1 MTGKLLHLPAPVGA
15 MTENENDSR
24 YHWYMPALPFDEGLD
39 EVLQAWTR
47 HALAAGHSDRTITSR
62 AYTVRR
68 LASCGVDPLTATRDD
83 LTDWLASLVD
93 SRTGEPAK
101 RSTKATYRAQLRA
114 FYAWLIDTGRVQ
126 DNPSTKL
133 PSPRPGRGV
142 PHPVTPAQVR
152 AILDACDDPRAR
164 MTRAYVLLAAYAG
177 MRVHEIAQMK
187 GEDFLGDQIRVRGKG
202 GTDLTVP
209 AHPVLVE
216 LAVMMPRTGWWFP
229 SSAARG
235 HVDRSS
241 VSSAIKRAM
250 VRAGVSGTPHGLRH
264 HFGTQMLISSGGD
277 LRTTQRALR
286 HASPATTAI
295 YTQVVD
301 DTLRRGV
308 SGIPAA

>member
-1 MTGKLLHLPAPVGA
+1 MELPHV
-15 MTENENDSR
+15 ENDSE
-24 YHWYMPALPFDEGLD
+24 YHWYMPQLPFDEGLED
-39 EVLQAWTR
+39 VLSAWAR
-47 HALAAGHSDRTITSR
+47 HAMAAGHSDRTITSR

-68 LASCGVDPLTATRDD
+68 LASCGVDPLTATLDD
-83 LTDWLASLVD
+83 LLGWLAGLVD
-93 SRTGEPAK
+93 SRTGEPAR

-114 FYAWLIDTGRVQ
+114 FYAWMVDTGRADV
-126 DNPSTKL
+126 NPADKL
-133 PSPRPGRGV
+133 PTPRPGRGV

-152 AILDACDDPRAR
+152 MILNACSDPRAAT
-164 MTRAYVLLAAYAG
+164 TRAYVLLAAFAG
-177 MRVHEIAQMK
+177 MRVHEVAK
-187 GEDFLGDQIRVRGKG
+187 ARGEDFLGDEIRIRGKG
-202 GTDLTVP
+202 DADLTVP
-209 AHPVLVE
+209 MHSVIAD
-216 LAVMMPRTGWWFP
+216 LAATMPRTGYWFP
-229 SSAARG
+229 SNSPRG

-250 VRAGVSGTPHGLRH
+250 VRAEVPGTPHGLRH

-308 SGIPAA
+308 SGIAVA